1 MGSTSASVDK
11 LTFKA
16 NKDDRRKINRL
27 FCVGYYEDNYVI
39 FLNISTVT
47 YSLSGS

>member
-27 FCVGYYEDNYVI
+27 FCEVDIKSIE
-39 FLNISTVT
+39 
-47 YSLSGS
+47 